1 MLTAFNNA
9 FLNIDYQNGIKD
21 LASEGSQ
28 EQHPPSSSDQEP
40 TPDKDTPSPVTS
52 DAETKSSSW
61 ATSEPPG
68 TRSPRHA
75 KMLYKTRTLSALP
88 LNNIKVK
95 SPYENRLLAAL
106 NKQMSLD
113 ENYMRSNSDNADE
126 TALYFKLLFFG
137 SFCTLIWKHIW
148 LLPVMLFFLAIHVIK
163 RLLDAFG
170 VWLFCE
176 NQYNSVMA
184 KVKGW
189 WQDR

>member
-9 FLNIDYQNGIKD
+9 FLNVDSKTESKEPM
-21 LASEGSQ
+21 SESSQ
-28 EQHPPSSSDQEP
+28 ELSQQSGSEQEP
-40 TPDKDTPSPVTS
+40 TPDKETPSPVTPEPKR
-52 DAETKSSSW
+52 DSW
-61 ATSEPPG
+61 STNEPSG

-88 LNNIKVK
+88 LNNMKVK
-95 SPYENRLLAAL
+95 YPYENRFLATL

-113 ENYMRSNSDNADE
+113 ENYMRNNSDSADE

-137 SFCTLIWKHIW
+137 CFCVLVWKHIW
-148 LLPVMLFFLAIHVIK
+148 LLPVMLFFFAIHVIK
-163 RLLDAFG
+163 RLLDMFG

-176 NQYNSVMA
+176 NQYNNVTA
-184 KVKGW
+184 KVKSW